1 MHLWPNS
8 LNSLQVCWWCY
19 TLNNNNIDLIP
30 MFRKCMF
37 FSQVCWWCPARED
50 QCHCRSRA
58 QGGILPFLPLCLDC
72 QIMQFRSVSFSE
84 IVPPVQVVHT
94 CQENG
99 EVQEGGGEVQPPSYA
114 QSQRQPATRPIEM
127 YHLQPWG
134 IIEHLQTSAKSTMQP
149 ASWFAID
156 ITQDHLLE
164 PSSLTDANPKWPV
177 HWYCLFWLRFR
188 WGPSPPSPL
197 RAFFGAA
204 LVAAYK
210 EIYLSYST
218 ENTKPL

>member
-58 QGGILPFLPLCLDC
+58 QGGILPFLSLCLFFSNYGIQEC
-72 QIMQFRSVSFSE
+72 LLFRDRATSASGAHMSREWWSSGRWWRSSTSVIRTKPTAASNETDRDVSSAALKKYWT
-84 IVPPVQVVHT
+84 P
-94 CQENG
+94 
-99 EVQEGGGEVQPPSYA
+99 
-114 QSQRQPATRPIEM
+114 
-127 YHLQPWG
+127 
-134 IIEHLQTSAKSTMQP
+134 AKSTMQA
-149 ASWFAID
+149 ASWCAID
-156 ITQDHLLE
+156 IAQDHLLE